1 MLELIFKKVF
11 NIIAAEG
18 MKLVYNF
25 GRILDHIS
33 KLACGHN
40 AKTLYE
46 ALTMFEHYYEQ
57 NEAFDHYT
65 YGIGPGIVGFVI
77 HAFMEFMGELVNQE
91 IDHQVT
97 SPKKGTLLS
106 VYVSKLH
113 EIVSSVVTEEAEE
126 STGHL
131 CKVEEVKSKEKDV
144 VPPKSK
150 SRARTK
156 QMERKQLDNVEEL
169 DDIDIVSVSG
179 SEDENNFTTLLGP
192 TGLEYH
198 PPNHKKQPSRFSH
211 KQQSMDISSKID
223 SLHTVME
230 QQQSKINCLIREN
243 ESARN
248 KIKKL
253 KDIKK
258 TSNTKQTKMSSFVTT
273 QQSTGLDSDSNVQEV
288 QINKP
293 DSTQPKV
300 VQVSDSSLEDI
311 PPAQTSQKKKKKCAR
326 IESTSTVDQ
335 QEEKREVDTED
346 DLEAAVVMEL

>member
-1 MLELIFKKVF
+1 MSELIFKKVF

-18 MKLVYNF
+18 VKLVYDF

-33 KLACGHN
+33 KPACGHN

-46 ALTMFEHYYEQ
+46 ALMMFEHYYEQ
-57 NEAFDHYT
+57 NEVFNHYT
-65 YGIGPGIVGFVI
+65 HGIGPGIVGFVI
-77 HAFMEFMGELVNQE
+77 HAFMVFMGELVNQE

-97 SPKKGTLLS
+97 SPKKRTLLC
-106 VYVSKLH
+106 VYVVKLH

-126 STGHL
+126 LTGHL

-144 VPPKSK
+144 VHPKSK
-150 SRARTK
+150 SHARTK
-156 QMERKQLDNVEEL
+156 QTERKQLDDVEEL

-179 SEDENNFTTLLGP
+179 SEDENNFTTLQGG

-198 PPNHKKQPSRFSH
+198 PPSHKKQPSRFSH
-211 KQQSMDISSKID
+211 KEQSVDISSKIN

-258 TSNTKQTKMSSFVTT
+258 TSDTKQMKISSFVTS
-273 QQSTGLDSDSNVQEV
+273 QQSTALDSDSDVQEV

-300 VQVSDSSLEDI
+300 VQGSDSSSEDI
-311 PPAQTSQKKKKKCAR
+311 PLAQTSQKKKRAH
-326 IESTSTVDQ
+326 IETTSTTDQ
-335 QEEKREVDTED
+335 QEEKCEVDTED
-346 DLEAAVVMEL
+346 DPEAAVVMEL

>member
-1 MLELIFKKVF
+1 MSELIFQKVF
-11 NIIAAEG
+11 NIVTAEG
-18 MKLVYNF
+18 VQLVYDF

-33 KLACGHN
+33 KPACGRN

-46 ALTMFEHYYEQ
+46 ALTMFEHYYKQ
-57 NEAFDHYT
+57 NEAFNHYT
-65 YGIGPGIVGFVI
+65 HRIGPGIVGFVI

-97 SPKKGTLLS
+97 SPKKGTPLC

-113 EIVSSVVTEEAEE
+113 EIVSSVVTEEADE

-156 QMERKQLDNVEEL
+156 QTERKQLNDVEEL
-169 DDIDIVSVSG
+169 DDVDIVSVSG

-198 PPNHKKQPSRFSH
+198 PPSHKKQPSRFSH
-211 KQQSMDISSKID
+211 KEQSVDISSKID
-223 SLHTVME
+223 SLRTVME
-230 QQQSKINCLIREN
+230 QQQSKINHLIREN
-243 ESARN
+243 ESVRN

-253 KDIKK
+253 QVKK
-258 TSNTKQTKMSSFVTT
+258 TSDTKQTKMSSFVTT
-273 QQSTGLDSDSNVQEV
+273 QQSTGLDSDSDVQEV
-288 QINKP
+288 
-293 DSTQPKV
+293 
-300 VQVSDSSLEDI
+300 
-311 PPAQTSQKKKKKCAR
+311 R
-326 IESTSTVDQ
+326 IKNRIQ
-335 QEEKREVDTED
+335 
-346 DLEAAVVMEL
+346 LN

>member
-1 MLELIFKKVF
+1 
-11 NIIAAEG
+11 
-18 MKLVYNF
+18 MKLVYDF
-25 GRILDHIS
+25 GRIVDHIS
-33 KLACGHN
+33 KLTCGHN

-57 NEAFDHYT
+57 IKAFDYYT
-65 YGIGPGIVGFVI
+65 HGIGPGIVGFVI

-97 SPKKGTLLS
+97 SPKKGTPLC

-113 EIVSSVVTEEAEE
+113 KIVSSVVMEEAEE
-126 STGHL
+126 STGCL

-156 QMERKQLDNVEEL
+156 QMERKQLEDVEEL
-169 DDIDIVSVSG
+169 DHIDIVSVSG

-211 KQQSMDISSKID
+211 KEQSMDISSKID
-223 SLHTVME
+223 SLHTIME
-230 QQQSKINCLIREN
+230 QQQSKINHLIREN

-253 KDIKK
+253 KEVKK
-258 TSNTKQTKMSSFVTT
+258 TSDTKQMKMSSFVTT
-273 QQSTGLDSDSNVQEV
+273 QQLTGLDSDSDVQEV
-288 QINKP
+288 RINKP
-293 DSTQPKV
+293 DSTQLKV
-300 VQVSDSSLEDI
+300 VQGSNSSSEDI
-311 PPAQTSQKKKKKCAR
+311 PSAQTSQKKKKKHAR

-335 QEEKREVDTED
+335 QEEKCEVDTED
-346 DLEAAVVMEL
+346 NPEAAVVMEL

>member
-1 MLELIFKKVF
+1 M
-11 NIIAAEG
+11 
-18 MKLVYNF
+18 YDF

-40 AKTLYE
+40 AQTLYE
-46 ALTMFEHYYEQ
+46 ALMMFEHYYEQ

-65 YGIGPGIVGFVI
+65 HGIGPGIVGFVI
-77 HAFMEFMGELVNQE
+77 HVFMEFMGELVNQE

-97 SPKKGTLLS
+97 GPKKGTPLC

-113 EIVSSVVTEEAEE
+113 EIVSSVVTEEADE

-150 SRARTK
+150 SHARTK
-156 QMERKQLDNVEEL
+156 QTERKQVDDVEEL
-169 DDIDIVSVSG
+169 DDVDIVSVSG

-198 PPNHKKQPSRFSH
+198 PPSHKKQPSRFSH
-211 KQQSMDISSKID
+211 KEQSVDISSKKD
-223 SLHTVME
+223 SLQMVME
-230 QQQSKINCLIREN
+230 QQQSKINHLIREN
-243 ESARN
+243 ESVRN

-253 KDIKK
+253 QVKK

-273 QQSTGLDSDSNVQEV
+273 QQSTGLDSDSDVQEV
-288 QINKP
+288 ENKKTRFN
-293 DSTQPKV
+293 STENCSIQ
-300 VQVSDSSLEDI
+300 
-311 PPAQTSQKKKKKCAR
+311 
-326 IESTSTVDQ
+326 
-335 QEEKREVDTED
+335 
-346 DLEAAVVMEL
+346 

>member
-1 MLELIFKKVF
+1 MLKLIFQKVF
-11 NIIAAEG
+11 NIVAAEG
-18 MKLVYNF
+18 VKLVYDF

-33 KLACGHN
+33 KSVCGCN

-46 ALTMFEHYYEQ
+46 ALMMFEHYYKQ

-65 YGIGPGIVGFVI
+65 HRIGPGIVGFVI

-97 SPKKGTLLS
+97 GPKKGTLLC

-126 STGHL
+126 STGRL

-150 SRARTK
+150 SCARTK
-156 QMERKQLDNVEEL
+156 QTVRKQLDDVEEL

-198 PPNHKKQPSRFSH
+198 PPSHKKQPSRFSH
-211 KQQSMDISSKID
+211 KEQSVDISSKID
-223 SLHTVME
+223 SLCTVME
-230 QQQSKINCLIREN
+230 QQQSKINHLIREN

-253 KDIKK
+253 KDVKK
-258 TSNTKQTKMSSFVTT
+258 TSDTKQTKMSSFVTS
-273 QQSTGLDSDSNVQEV
+273 QQLTGLDSDSNVQEV
-288 QINKP
+288 RINKP
-293 DSTQPKV
+293 DSTQLKV
-300 VQVSDSSLEDI
+300 IQGSDSGLEDI
-311 PPAQTSQKKKKKCAR
+311 PSAQTSQKKKKRAR

-335 QEEKREVDTED
+335 QEEKCEVDTED
-346 DLEAAVVMEL
+346 APEAAVVMEP